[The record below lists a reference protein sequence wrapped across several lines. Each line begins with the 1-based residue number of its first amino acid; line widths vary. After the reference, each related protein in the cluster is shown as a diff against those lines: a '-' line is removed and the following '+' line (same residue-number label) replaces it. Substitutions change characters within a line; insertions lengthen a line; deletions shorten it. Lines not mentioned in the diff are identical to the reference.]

1 MSKLGLGTVQFGTD
15 YGLTS
20 VDGQVRPKEVKKILS
35 YANSKG
41 INLLDTAASYGN
53 SEEILGGLINSEF
66 KVVTKT
72 RHFDSLTITNNE
84 VSLLNKD
91 FHNSLNKLKQEK
103 IYGLLVHNADD
114 LLKKTVI
121 NLQHNSQEQIKN
133 IENELSKKIQE
144 SGNNIKKNKNEFI
157 KKIDSDIYQITN
169 MALSKLINSNFDEK
183 KINDIIEKQ
192 QSKSIS

>member
-1 MSKLGLGTVQFGTD
+1 MPQLNPEFYFSQLFWLLITFSFLLIFLWRISLPRIG
-15 YGLTS
+15 S
-20 VDGQVRPKEVKKILS
+20 VLEKRRNKIKDDIESAKKMQVE
-35 YANSKG
+35 A
-41 INLLDTAASYGN
+41 
-53 SEEILGGLINSEF
+53 
-66 KVVTKT
+66 
-72 RHFDSLTITNNE
+72 
-84 VSLLNKD
+84 
-91 FHNSLNKLKQEK
+91 EK
-103 IYGLLVHNADD
+103 INNKINEQLRKAQNNADD

-144 SGNNIKKNKNEFI
+144 SGNNIKKNKNEAI